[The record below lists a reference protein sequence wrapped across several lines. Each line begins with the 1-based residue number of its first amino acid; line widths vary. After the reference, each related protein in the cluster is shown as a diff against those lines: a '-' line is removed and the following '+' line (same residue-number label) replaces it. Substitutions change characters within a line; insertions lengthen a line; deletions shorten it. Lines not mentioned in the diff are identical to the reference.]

1 VIDETF
7 SQANQNVVLSCEATF
22 NTFSYRDTN
31 NSYSVEWFKGSR
43 PVGEVYPL
51 NELHLTLDILI
62 FLSKTVS
69 RFPSFVQHVDRN
81 MLDH

>member
-1 VIDETF
+1 MIDETF

-31 NSYSVEWFKGSR
+31 NSYSVEWVKGSR

-51 NELHLTLDILI
+51 NGRVILGNYNI
-62 FLSKTVS
+62 TIKNAG
-69 RFPSFVQHVDRN
+69 RN
-81 MLDH
+81 YSNKV